1 MLSDRQK
8 EQLSA
13 EMIPLFQELEQ
24 DIIQDIARRV
34 RKESRWTETAELQ
47 AKTLEAMGYRP
58 VEIRNKVMRELKA
71 DKEYQAMIAKN
82 TLEHKRAVRE
92 RIKQLVAD
100 AKAHGGDIVGRAG
113 TMAFSDDLAF
123 WKSRGR
129 HLRYSSELEEINRTA
144 TKRLAH

>member
-24 DIIQDIARRV
+24 DVIQDIARRV

-47 AKTLEAMGYRP
+47 AKALESMGYKP

-71 DKEYQAMIAKN
+71 DKAYQAMIAKN
-82 TLEHKRAVRE
+82 TLDYKRAIRD
-92 RIKQLVAD
+92 RIKRKGV
-100 AKAHGGDIVGRAG
+100 
-113 TMAFSDDLAF
+113 
-123 WKSRGR
+123 W
-129 HLRYSSELEEINRTA
+129 
-144 TKRLAH
+144 

>member
-34 RKESRWTETAELQ
+34 RKEKRWTETAELQ
-47 AKTLEAMGYRP
+47 AKALEALGYKP
-58 VEIRNKVMRELKA
+58 MEIRNKVMRELKA

-82 TLEHKRAVRE
+82 TLEHKRAVRD
-92 RIKQLVAD
+92 RIKQLVVD
-100 AKAHGGDIVGRAG
+100 AK
-113 TMAFSDDLAF
+113 
-123 WKSRGR
+123 
-129 HLRYSSELEEINRTA
+129 
-144 TKRLAH
+144 